1 MSYRFSQDAL
11 EMFFSKIRGCFGWN
25 NNPNALQFKHAIRA
39 LLLRNNVEAPNT
51 ANCITALNDLPE
63 GTNDVIDD
71 TTFNDKSQTIDP
83 AVHALLNTSTN
94 WRFDALYYISG
105 YIAKKMVATMKCP
118 ECAVALYQP
127 SARMDQVFKMKSTLL
142 SFKAYGN
149 LFVPSLSTFEVVKV
163 TDKLARELLLHW
175 QDVSRSSVE
184 KVVVSVIQIVKNRVF
199 LSLEDH
205 SMQSH
210 LLGEMKEDHIT
221 TLVKHISRYYLKIF
235 ICQFGKVHTERIVK
249 ANRVS
254 KRQKLL
260 KNVLFYHD

>member
-11 EMFFSKIRGCFGWN
+11 EMFFSKIRGRFGWN

-39 LLLRNNVEAPNT
+39 LLIRNNVEAPNT

-127 SARMDQVFKMKSTLL
+127 SARRDQVFKMKSTLL

-163 TDKLARELLLHW
+163 TDKLARELLLQW

-184 KVVVSVIQIVKNRVF
+184 KVVVSVIQIVKNR
-199 LSLEDH
+199 
-205 SMQSH
+205 
-210 LLGEMKEDHIT
+210 
-221 TLVKHISRYYLKIF
+221 
-235 ICQFGKVHTERIVK
+235 
-249 ANRVS
+249 
-254 KRQKLL
+254 
-260 KNVLFYHD
+260 